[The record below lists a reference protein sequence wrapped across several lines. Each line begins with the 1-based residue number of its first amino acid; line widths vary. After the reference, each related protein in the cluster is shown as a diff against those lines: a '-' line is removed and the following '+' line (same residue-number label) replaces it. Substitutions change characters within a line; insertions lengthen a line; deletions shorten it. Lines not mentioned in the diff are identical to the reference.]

1 MLNIDWGAS
10 LEFVLAL
17 VIISGLAW
25 VLSWYTQ
32 YWRPRVLAYRT
43 GANRVTIWFG
53 SGELILW
60 NPGQSFAFLR
70 NKQIA
75 KIGDRQGG
83 IRAIYA
89 YRGEEAIGP
98 IQLQSALFDWEDQ
111 SVLTRDGQVL
121 SIKIG
126 AWWRV
131 LNVEKYV
138 FEIYAETRGGTGIRP
153 GATGLGGSRNAAFD
167 SVQVH
172 QIADRWLRVIT
183 ESTIRTKVN
192 SLTVADV
199 VSAQAMQFLQYSAE
213 GRLSAKDSATGTF
226 EAAIL
231 SVLGDVQDKAREFGL
246 EVERLEVQHVQ
257 LPKEIQDA
265 INETRVAFLAPIRS
279 EREAEAQR
287 ITLEKLISV
296 LGKDTV
302 GLNEIMKNLQNANF
316 VAPMNFLQ
324 PVFDSAMKKSEE
336 PRKKSEGPD
345 LALPG

>member
-1 MLNIDWGAS
+1 
-10 LEFVLAL
+10 
-17 VIISGLAW
+17 LAW
-25 VLSWYTQ
+25 GLSWYTQ
-32 YWRPRVLAYRT
+32 YWRPRVFAYRT

-70 NKQIA
+70 NKQLA

-83 IRAIYA
+83 VRTIFA

-111 SVLTRDGQVL
+111 NVLTRDGQVL
-121 SIKIG
+121 SIKVG

-131 LNVEKYV
+131 LDVEKYV
-138 FEIYAETRGGTGIRP
+138 FEIYAETKGGTGVRP
-153 GATGLGGSRNAAFD
+153 GATGLGGSRNSGFD
-167 SVQVH
+167 SLQVH

-183 ESTIRTKVN
+183 ESTIRAKVN
-192 SLTVADV
+192 TLTVAEV
-199 VSAQAMQFLQYSAE
+199 VSAQAMQFLQYAAE
-213 GRLSAKDSATGTF
+213 GKPSGRDSATGTF

-231 SVLGDVQDKAREFGL
+231 SVLGDVQDKAHEFGL

-302 GLNEIMKNLQNANF
+302 GLNEVMKNLRNANF
-316 VAPMNFLQ
+316 MTPMNFLQ
-324 PVFDSAMKKSEE
+324 PVFDSLSKKSAESG
-336 PRKKSEGPD
+336 KIGDDPD
-345 LALPG
+345 RTLHD